1 MPSRISA
8 TPPLRLSSVPLLPVL
23 IVMIVTIAVCGLVEG
38 SLAFYFIPFIC
49 IIVAMASRLWQRR
62 FGPFAVMAVV
72 GVVGWLTCELNFPQK
87 PASELMGEKGRFSG
101 YVKERVEGER
111 SLNGVVRVDS
121 WYNPINH
128 KMEPVNPFFC
138 YVVNP
143 TRQPD
148 FNPGDRVTFET
159 EIKEF
164 ISTADVPFEQDFPAY
179 QWRKGIRVL
188 GVVIEK
194 GVMVSREENLPLTVG
209 IWKIKHK
216 FATNVESHLK
226 QAGLDHET
234 TMFFTTLMT
243 GSSPTGFSGL
253 RSEFSAV
260 GLSHILA
267 VSGMH
272 VGILI
277 GLIGIALLP
286 MALLDRRRLVRG
298 IITVVVIWLYAVA
311 TGLSPS
317 VVRSVV
323 MATIIIIAGLIHRTS
338 STLNNLCLA
347 GILILTFDPLALWS
361 PGFQLSFLAVAAI
374 ITLVPMHQ
382 LSRSRTG
389 RMSSGAI
396 TTIAAVAGTGVVSAY
411 YFHTFPVYFLIANIP
426 VLTLL
431 PWIAGGGVV
440 LLLGTVAGIELS
452 WLAELLNQSL
462 NWITWFVKWVGSLPG
477 SIVENIY
484 LSGWLLIPYFCALI
498 FTALSVIKRTK
509 RLLCTSA
516 CLWTVFVIF
525 IILNSSKSN
534 EYIWTIQRDRQSTN
548 IIIRMPGRFI
558 MTGTEERRGRER
570 DDIAK
575 AYLRYDNY
583 LKCNGID
590 SIEIVKAGY
599 RDSMMLRTKDEL
611 FIGSKSIVLLNRR
624 DYTVT
629 KSGVDYM
636 IVCKGFRGDVLK
648 AVNDYRPEKIVFSL
662 DVGPKQLE
670 KMTDELSKLGITYQR
685 MQDGPLSEKI
695 Q

>member
-23 IVMIVTIAVCGLVEG
+23 VVMIVTIAACGIVEG
-38 SLAFYFIPFIC
+38 SLLFYFIPFIC
-49 IIVAMASRLWQRR
+49 IIVAIASRLWQRR
-62 FGPFAVMAVV
+62 LGPVAVMAVIA
-72 GVVGWLTCELNFPQK
+72 VVGWLSCELNIPQNPESK
-87 PASELMGEKGRFSG
+87 LMGERGRFSG

-111 SLNGVVRVDS
+111 SLNGVVKVDS
-121 WYNPINH
+121 WYNPVTR
-128 KMEPVNPFFC
+128 KMEAVNPFFC

-148 FNPGDRVTFET
+148 IYPGDRITFET
-159 EIKEF
+159 ELKEF
-164 ISTADVPFEQDFPAY
+164 VSTADIPFEQDFPAY
-179 QWRKGIRVL
+179 QWRKGIKVL

-194 GVMVSREENLPLTVG
+194 GVIVGHEENLPLTARL
-209 IWKIKHK
+209 WKIKDK
-216 FATNVESHLK
+216 FASSIEVLLN

-234 TMFFTTLMT
+234 TMFFTTMMT
-243 GSSPTGFSGL
+243 GSSPAGFSEL

-277 GLIGIALLP
+277 GLLGIALLP
-286 MALLDRRRLVRG
+286 MALLDRRRIVRG
-298 IITVVVIWLYAVA
+298 IITVVIIWLYAIA

-317 VVRSVV
+317 VVRAVV
-323 MATIIIIAGLIHRTS
+323 MATIMIIAGIIHRTS
-338 STLNNLCLA
+338 SSLNNLCLA

-361 PGFQLSFLAVAAI
+361 PGFQLSFLAVASI
-374 ITLVPMHQ
+374 ITLVPMQQ

-389 RMSSGAI
+389 RISSGAV
-396 TTIAAVAGTGVVSAY
+396 TTIAAVAGTGAISAY
-411 YFHTFPVYFLIANIP
+411 YFHSFPVYFLLANIP

-440 LLLGTVAGIELS
+440 LLLGTVAGIELH

-462 NWITWFVKWVGSLPG
+462 EWITWFVKWVGSLPG
-477 SIVENIY
+477 SIVNNIY
-484 LSGWLLIPYFCALI
+484 LSGWSLIPYFFALI
-498 FTALSVIKRTK
+498 FTALSVIRRSR
-509 RLLCTSA
+509 RLIYASL
-516 CLWTVFVIF
+516 CLWSFFVIF
-525 IILNSSKSN
+525 ILLNNSKSN

-548 IIIRMPGRFI
+548 IIIRIPGRFI
-558 MTGTEERRGRER
+558 MTGTEERRGREK
-570 DDIAK
+570 DDLAK

-583 LKCNGID
+583 LRCNEID
-590 SIEIVKAGY
+590 SIEIVKSGY

-629 KSGVDYM
+629 KAGVDYL
-636 IVCKGFRGDVLK
+636 IVCKGFRGDILT
-648 AVNDYRPEKIVFSL
+648 AINDYRPEKIVFSL
-662 DVGPKQLE
+662 DVGPKQLK
-670 KMTDELSKLGITYQR
+670 KMTDELSELGLSYHR
-685 MQDGPLSEKI
+685 MHDGPLSEKI